1 MHMHMHNMHMRMCM
15 CMHMSLNPISDF
27 DASFFVLYLPPES
40 KRRVKVRVGH

>member
-1 MHMHMHNMHMRMCM
+1 MHMHMHNMHMHMHN
-15 CMHMSLNPISDF
+15 MHMSLNPISDF

>member
-1 MHMHMHNMHMRMCM
+1 MHMHMCMHMHMH
-15 CMHMSLNPISDF
+15 MSLIPISDF